1 MDIVG
6 VASQIYVWS
15 QVYER
20 EGKSVEENLEDVF
33 KDISS
38 AGYEGVEYSFSIA
51 SSQEKASN
59 LLSLLEKYKLR
70 LAALTHG
77 GIYHERGEAEKT
89 LEETTRLASFA
100 ASIGSPAIS
109 VNPDSI
115 GREKLPLR

>member
-15 QVYER
+15 QVYGR

-38 AGYEGVEYSFSIA
+38 AGYEGVEYSVSIA

-59 LLSLLEKYKLR
+59 LRKYRKGFGWTLS
-70 LAALTHG
+70 
-77 GIYHERGEAEKT
+77 
-89 LEETTRLASFA
+89 
-100 ASIGSPAIS
+100 
-109 VNPDSI
+109 
-115 GREKLPLR
+115 